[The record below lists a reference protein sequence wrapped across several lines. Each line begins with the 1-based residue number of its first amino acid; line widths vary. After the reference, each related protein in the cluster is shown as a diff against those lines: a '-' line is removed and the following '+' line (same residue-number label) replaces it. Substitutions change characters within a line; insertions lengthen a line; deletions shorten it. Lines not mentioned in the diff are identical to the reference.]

1 MSAPPRT
8 RRTVALLVALTLSL
22 PGVLAGCGR
31 DAPPSALVGT
41 TVFAPDEREPLPPV
55 SGPTTEG
62 GTLSVS
68 DLRGKV
74 VVLNSWASWCA
85 PCRDEVPVFVAIA
98 EQSDAAQVAV
108 IGLGVSDD
116 PAAAAAFEQ
125 DLGMTYPSIIDP
137 EGSILATIPGVPPTA
152 IPSTVV
158 IDRDGRIAA
167 RIIGEAD
174 QKELS
179 SIIAAVAAEPTSG
192 SG

>member
-1 MSAPPRT
+1 MSAVALT
-8 RRTVALLVALTLSL
+8 RRTPALLIALALCL
-22 PGVLAGCGR
+22 AAPVAGCGR
-31 DAPPSALVGT
+31 DAPPSTLVGT

-55 SGPTTEG
+55 SGPTTDG
-62 GTLSVS
+62 DTVAVS
-68 DLRGKV
+68 DLLGRV

-85 PCRDEVPVFVAIA
+85 PCRDEVPAFVAIA
-98 EQSDAAQVAV
+98 EQSDPAQVAV
-108 IGLGVSDD
+108 VGLDVSDD

-125 DLGMTYPSIIDP
+125 DLGMTYPSIVDP

-174 QKELS
+174 QQELS
-179 SIIAAVAAEPTSG
+179 SIIAAVAAEPTTG

>member
-1 MSAPPRT
+1 MN
-8 RRTVALLVALTLSL
+8 RRTPALLIALALCL
-22 PGVLAGCGR
+22 PALVTGCGR

-41 TVFAPDEREPLPPV
+41 TFFAPDEREPLPPV

-62 GTLSVS
+62 GTLAVG
-68 DLRGKV
+68 DLRGRV

-98 EQSDAAQVAV
+98 EQADPAQVAV
-108 IGLGVSDD
+108 VGLDVNDD
-116 PAAAAAFEQ
+116 ADASAAFEQ
-125 DLGMTYPSIIDP
+125 DLGMTYPSIVDAD
-137 EGSILATIPGVPPTA
+137 GSILATIPGVPPTA

-179 SIIAAVAAEPTSG
+179 SIIAAVAAEPASG
-192 SG
+192 SE

>member
-1 MSAPPRT
+1 MRCLPSM
-8 RRTVALLVALTLSL
+8 RRSVALMAALAISVPVLV
-22 PGVLAGCGR
+22 AGCGR
-31 DAPPSALVGT
+31 DVPPSALVGT

-55 SGPTTEG
+55 SGTTTAG
-62 GTLSVS
+62 QALSVS
-68 DLRGKV
+68 DLRGRV

-85 PCRDEVPVFVAIA
+85 PCRDEVPVFVAIDKA
-98 EQSDAAQVAV
+98 TDADQVAV
-108 IGLGVSDD
+108 IGLDVTDEPS
-116 PAAAAAFEQ
+116 ASAAFEKE
-125 DLGMTYPSIIDP
+125 LGMTYPSIIDA

-158 IDRDGRIAA
+158 VDREGRIAA

-179 SIIAAVAAEPTSG
+179 SIIDAVAAEPTSS

>member
-1 MSAPPRT
+1 MSAVAMN
-8 RRTVALLVALTLSL
+8 RRTPAVLIALALCLPALV
-22 PGVLAGCGR
+22 AGCGR
-31 DAPPSALVGT
+31 DAPPSTLVGT
-41 TVFAPDEREPLPPV
+41 TIFAPDEREALPPV
-55 SGPTTEG
+55 SGPTTDG
-62 GTLSVS
+62 STLAVS
-68 DLRGKV
+68 DLQGRV

-98 EQSDAAQVAV
+98 EQADPAQVAV
-108 IGLGVSDD
+108 VGLDVNDD

-125 DLGMTYPSIIDP
+125 DLGMTYPSIVDAD
-137 EGSILATIPGVPPTA
+137 GSILATIPGVPPTA